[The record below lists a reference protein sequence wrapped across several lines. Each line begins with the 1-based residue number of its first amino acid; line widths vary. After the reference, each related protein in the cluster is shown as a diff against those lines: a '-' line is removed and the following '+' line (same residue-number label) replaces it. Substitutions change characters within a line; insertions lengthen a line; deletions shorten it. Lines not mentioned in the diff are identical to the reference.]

1 MRERYHAAYAARMA
15 RRVQD
20 DQVGGLFGSAPI
32 DRALDAVPP
41 APVPAD
47 VRALAAR
54 MPAAVHLG
62 TSSWA
67 YPGWRGIVFGA
78 RAPVARLAS
87 DGLAAYAAWPLHR
100 TVGLDRAFYAA
111 PTETECR
118 ELAAL
123 VPTGFRFTV
132 KAEQS
137 VVRPD
142 ADHDGRTFGSTTALR
157 AAGTANPRF
166 LDAHF
171 AADRIVA
178 PAVAGLGAALGPIV
192 LQFPALDLSVRGR
205 LGGAERFVDALHAF
219 LDALGCGAPGTP
231 VLAVEPRNRELL
243 RGPLAARYAAM
254 LRATGAVHSY
264 LGHPTMPSVGA
275 QARALAEAGAPAQS
289 GRAVLARWMLLPD
302 ATYEAA
308 ADRFGPFDRLQAPDP
323 AARSE
328 IVELLAAAS
337 PARPGFVVV
346 NNKAEGSAVRSVE
359 ELARALA
366 PDNAG

>member
-1 MRERYHAAYAARMA
+1 MA
-15 RRVQD
+15 RRVRSD
-20 DQVGGLFGSAPI
+20 DGGGLFGTTPM

-41 APVPAD
+41 APVPPD
-47 VRALAAR
+47 VRDVAAR
-54 MPAAVHLG
+54 LPAAIHLG

-78 RAPVARLAS
+78 RAPAARLAS

-111 PTETECR
+111 PSGDEYR
-118 ELAAL
+118 GLASL
-123 VPTGFRFTV
+123 VPEGFRFTV

-142 ADHDGRTFGSTTALR
+142 ADREGNTFGSTSALR
-157 AAGTANPRF
+157 ASGTANPRF
-166 LDAHF
+166 LDA
-171 AADRIVA
+171 AYAIDRIVA

-192 LQFPALDLSVRGR
+192 LQFPPLDLSARGR
-205 LGGAERFVDALHAF
+205 LGGVEGFLDALHAF

-231 VLAVEPRNRELL
+231 VLAVEPRNRELF
-243 RGPLAARYAAM
+243 RAPHAARYAAV

-264 LGHPTMPSVGA
+264 LGHPSVPPVAA
-275 QARALAEAGAPAQS
+275 QARALAESGAPADS
-289 GRAVLARWMLLPD
+289 GRAVLARWMLLPG

-323 AARSE
+323 VGRDE
-328 IVELLAAAS
+328 IAQLLAAAS

-359 ELARALA
+359 GLARALVA
-366 PDNAG
+366 DRPG